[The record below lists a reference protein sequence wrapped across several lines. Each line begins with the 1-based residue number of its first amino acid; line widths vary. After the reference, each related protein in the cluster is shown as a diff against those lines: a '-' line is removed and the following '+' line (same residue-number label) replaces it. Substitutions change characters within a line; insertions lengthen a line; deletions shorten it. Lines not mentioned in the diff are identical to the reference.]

1 MRLFT
6 RRLMPILFGAMLI
19 GLPLGAHAAGMG
31 DMGEPPGGQPP
42 PGQQPPGQQP
52 PAQQPPGTGVPGAAQ
67 PAQIN
72 EETIEKFAGA
82 FSEILVIQETFTEK
96 LEAAESNE
104 DAQALQQEAQQEMV
118 EAVQDNGLSVA
129 EYNEVVAMMEQDPQ
143 LRERVLQ
150 MAN

>member
-1 MRLFT
+1 MKVFT
-6 RRLMPILFGAMLI
+6 RRLMPVLFGAMLI

-52 PAQQPPGTGVPGAAQ
+52 PAQQPPGSMPGAAQ
-67 PAQIN
+67 PQQIN

-82 FSEILVIQETFTEK
+82 FSEILVIQENFTEK

-104 DAQALQQEAQQEMV
+104 DAQALQQQAQQEMV

-143 LRERVLQ
+143 LREHIFE